1 MAIKIGFITVSDR
14 ASQGEYKDLSGP
26 AMNDWVQNAVLSEF
40 ETEAIIV
47 PDEQDL
53 IEKAMLDMVK
63 ENCNVIL
70 TSGGT
75 GPTIRDVT
83 PEATKNVC
91 TRIYDGF
98 AEEMRRYSLK
108 TVPTAI
114 LSRQMAGTRDNSL
127 IINLPGKPVA
137 IGVCLSAIFLA
148 VPKCLE
154 LLNDTTMVIDIEFIE
169 IEQAKAEPNEI

>member
-1 MAIKIGFITVSDR
+1 MTIKIGFITISDR
-14 ASQGEYKDLSGP
+14 ASHGQYQDLSGP
-26 AMNDWVQNAVLSEF
+26 AMVDWVQNAVLSKF
-40 ETEAIIV
+40 KTEVVII
-47 PDEQDL
+47 PDEQSV
-53 IEKAMLDMVK
+53 IEKTMLDMV
-63 ENCNVIL
+63 NSDCNLIL

-75 GPTIRDVT
+75 GPTTRDVT

-98 AEEMRRYSLK
+98 AEEMRRFSLK

-114 LSRQMAGTRDNSL
+114 LSRQIAGTCDNSL
-127 IINLPGKPVA
+127 IINMPGKPVA

-169 IEQAKAEPNEI
+169 AEQAKAEPSGA